1 MTKNQELITAQP
13 STLLTRLFVSVATV
27 LFILLLASCSDD
39 DDVETSTMIV
49 EIDSESNLFHD
60 NTGSLEPGMWVR
72 EEGKKNWE
80 KWPQYRIEGFSFEE
94 GYYTKLQ
101 IIKKIDHNYDGYDG
115 GSSTSYQ
122 LQKIL
127 EKKPSESIRNK

>member
-1 MTKNQELITAQP
+1 MKRTHFYFIT
-13 STLLTRLFVSVATV
+13 S
-27 LFILLLASCSDD
+27 ILLALFTFAISSCSDD
-39 DDVETSTMIV
+39 DKIEVVNMIV
-49 EIDSESNLFHD
+49 EIDSEPVIFYD
-60 NTGSLEPGMWVR
+60 IVTKEEPGMWVR

-80 KWPQYRIEGFSFEE
+80 KWPQKRIKGFSFEE

-115 GSSTSYQ
+115 GVPKSYQ

>member
-1 MTKNQELITAQP
+1 MKKTHLYFII
-13 STLLTRLFVSVATV
+13 S
-27 LFILLLASCSDD
+27 ILLALFTFAISSCSDD

-49 EIDSESNLFHD
+49 EIDSESNLVFVL
-60 NTGSLEPGMWVR
+60 TGSLEPGMWVR

-80 KWPQYRIEGFSFEE
+80 KWPQWRIKGFSFEE

>member
-1 MTKNQELITAQP
+1 MKRTHFYFIT
-13 STLLTRLFVSVATV
+13 S
-27 LFILLLASCSDD
+27 ILLALFTFGISSCSDD

-49 EIDSESNLFHD
+49 EIDSESNLVFVL
-60 NTGSLEPGMWVR
+60 TGSLEPGMWVR

-80 KWPQYRIEGFSFEE
+80 KWPQKRIKGFSFEE

-101 IIKKIDHNYDGYDG
+101 IIKKIDHRLEGQDG
-115 GSSTSYQ
+115 GDPDSYQ

>member
-1 MTKNQELITAQP
+1 MKKTHLYFIT
-13 STLLTRLFVSVATV
+13 SILLV
-27 LFILLLASCSDD
+27 LFTFAISSCSDD
-39 DDVETSTMIV
+39 DKIEVIKMTI
-49 EIDSESNLFHD
+49 EIDSEPVIFYD
-60 NTGSLEPGMWVR
+60 IVTKEEPGMWVR

-101 IIKKIDHNYDGYDG
+101 IIKKFDHRQEGQNG
-115 GSSTSYQ
+115 GSPISYQ

>member
-1 MTKNQELITAQP
+1 MKRTHFYFIT
-13 STLLTRLFVSVATV
+13 S
-27 LFILLLASCSDD
+27 ILLALFTFAISSCSDD

-49 EIDSESNLFHD
+49 EIDSESNLVFVL
-60 NTGSLEPGMWVR
+60 TGSLEPGMWVR

>member
-1 MTKNQELITAQP
+1 MKRTHFYFIT
-13 STLLTRLFVSVATV
+13 S
-27 LFILLLASCSDD
+27 ILLALFTFAISSCSDD

-49 EIDSESNLFHD
+49 EIDSEPVIFYD
-60 NTGSLEPGMWVR
+60 IVTKEEPGMWVR
-72 EEGKKNWE
+72 EEGKKNWN
-80 KWPQYRIEGFSFEE
+80 KWPQKRIEGFSFEE

-115 GSSTSYQ
+115 GSPISYQ

-127 EKKPSESIRNK
+127 EKIPSESIRNK

>member
-1 MTKNQELITAQP
+1 MKRTHFYFIT
-13 STLLTRLFVSVATV
+13 S
-27 LFILLLASCSDD
+27 ILLALFTFAISSCSDD

-49 EIDSESNLFHD
+49 EIDSEPVIFYD
-60 NTGSLEPGMWVR
+60 IVTKEEPGMWVR
-72 EEGKKNWE
+72 EEGKKNWN
-80 KWPQYRIEGFSFEE
+80 KWPQDRIKGFSFEE

-101 IIKKIDHNYDGYDG
+101 IIKKFDHRLEGQNG
-115 GSSTSYQ
+115 GSPISYQ

>member
-1 MTKNQELITAQP
+1 MKKTHFYFIT
-13 STLLTRLFVSVATV
+13 S
-27 LFILLLASCSDD
+27 ILLALFTFVISSCSDD
-39 DDVETSTMIV
+39 DKIEVIKMTI
-49 EIDSESNLFHD
+49 EIDSEPVIFYD
-60 NTGSLEPGMWVR
+60 VVTKEEPGMWVR

-101 IIKKIDHNYDGYDG
+101 IIKKIDHSYDNEYVDG

>member
-1 MTKNQELITAQP
+1 MKKTHFYFIT
-13 STLLTRLFVSVATV
+13 S
-27 LFILLLASCSDD
+27 ILLALFTFAISSCSDD

-49 EIDSESNLFHD
+49 EIDSESNLVFVL
-60 NTGSLEPGMWVR
+60 TGSLEPGMWVR

-80 KWPQYRIEGFSFEE
+80 KWPQWRIKGFSFEE

-101 IIKKIDHNYDGYDG
+101 IIKRIDHKYDGYDG
-115 GSSTSYQ
+115 GISTSYQ

>member
-1 MTKNQELITAQP
+1 MKRTHFYFIT
-13 STLLTRLFVSVATV
+13 S
-27 LFILLLASCSDD
+27 ILLALFTFAISSCSDD
-39 DDVETSTMIV
+39 DKIEVIKMTI
-49 EIDSESNLFHD
+49 EIDSEPVIFYD
-60 NTGSLEPGMWVR
+60 VVTKEEPGMWVR

-80 KWPQYRIEGFSFEE
+80 KWPQKRIKGFSFEE

-101 IIKKIDHNYDGYDG
+101 IIKKFDHRLEGQDG
-115 GSSTSYQ
+115 GSPISYQ

>member
-1 MTKNQELITAQP
+1 MKRTHFYFIT
-13 STLLTRLFVSVATV
+13 S
-27 LFILLLASCSDD
+27 ILLALFTFVISSCSDD
-39 DDVETSTMIV
+39 DKIEVIKMTI
-49 EIDSESNLFHD
+49 EIDSEPVIFYD
-60 NTGSLEPGMWVR
+60 VVTKEEPGMWVR

-101 IIKKIDHNYDGYDG
+101 IIKKIDHSYDNEYVDG

>member
-1 MTKNQELITAQP
+1 MKRTHFYFIT
-13 STLLTRLFVSVATV
+13 S
-27 LFILLLASCSDD
+27 ILLALFTFAISSCSDD

-49 EIDSESNLFHD
+49 EIDSESNLVYVT
-60 NTGSLEPGMWVR
+60 TGSLEPGMWVR

-115 GSSTSYQ
+115 GVPKSYQ

>member
-1 MTKNQELITAQP
+1 MKRTHFYFIT
-13 STLLTRLFVSVATV
+13 S
-27 LFILLLASCSDD
+27 ILLALFTFAISSCSDD
-39 DDVETSTMIV
+39 DKIEVVNMIV
-49 EIDSESNLFHD
+49 EIDSEPVIFYD
-60 NTGSLEPGMWVR
+60 VVTKEEPGMWVR

-115 GSSTSYQ
+115 GVPKSYQ

>member
-1 MTKNQELITAQP
+1 MKKTHLY
-13 STLLTRLFVSVATV
+13 FVTT
-27 LFILLLASCSDD
+27 ILLALFTFAISSCSDD
-39 DDVETSTMIV
+39 DKIEVVNMIV
-49 EIDSESNLFHD
+49 EIDSEPVIFYD
-60 NTGSLEPGMWVR
+60 IVTKEEPGMWVR
-72 EEGKKNWE
+72 EEGKKNWN
-80 KWPQYRIEGFSFEE
+80 KWPQDRIKGFSFEE

-115 GSSTSYQ
+115 GVPKSYQ

>member
-1 MTKNQELITAQP
+1 MKRTHFYFIT
-13 STLLTRLFVSVATV
+13 S
-27 LFILLLASCSDD
+27 ILLALFTFAISSCSDD

-49 EIDSESNLFHD
+49 EIDSESNLFFD
-60 NTGSLEPGMWVR
+60 LTGSWKPGMWVR
-72 EEGKKNWE
+72 EEGKKKWE
-80 KWPQYRIEGFSFEE
+80 KWPQDRIEGFSFEE

-101 IIKKIDHNYDGYDG
+101 IIKKFDHRQEGQNG
-115 GSSTSYQ
+115 GSPISYQ

>member
-1 MTKNQELITAQP
+1 MKRTHFYFIT
-13 STLLTRLFVSVATV
+13 S
-27 LFILLLASCSDD
+27 ILLALFTFAISSCSNDD
-39 DDVETSTMIV
+39 KIEVIKMTI
-49 EIDSESNLFHD
+49 EIDSEPVIFYD
-60 NTGSLEPGMWVR
+60 IVTKEEPGMWVR
-72 EEGKKNWE
+72 EEGKKKWE
-80 KWPQYRIEGFSFEE
+80 KWPQDRIEGFSFEE

-115 GSSTSYQ
+115 GVPKSYQ

>member
-1 MTKNQELITAQP
+1 MKRTHFYFIT
-13 STLLTRLFVSVATV
+13 S
-27 LFILLLASCSDD
+27 ILLALFTFAISSCSDD

-49 EIDSESNLFHD
+49 EIDSESNLFFD
-60 NTGSLEPGMWVR
+60 LTGSWKPGMWVR

-80 KWPQYRIEGFSFEE
+80 MWPQYRIEGFACEE

-115 GSSTSYQ
+115 GVPKSYQ

>member
-1 MTKNQELITAQP
+1 MKKTHLYFIT
-13 STLLTRLFVSVATV
+13 S
-27 LFILLLASCSDD
+27 ILLALFTFAISSCSDD

-49 EIDSESNLFHD
+49 EIDSESNLVFVL
-60 NTGSLEPGMWVR
+60 TGSLEPGMWVR

-80 KWPQYRIEGFSFEE
+80 KWPQWRIKGFSFEE

-115 GSSTSYQ
+115 GVPKSYQ

>member
-1 MTKNQELITAQP
+1 MKRTHFYFIT
-13 STLLTRLFVSVATV
+13 S
-27 LFILLLASCSDD
+27 ILLALFTFAISSCSDD
-39 DDVETSTMIV
+39 DKIEVIKMTI
-49 EIDSESNLFHD
+49 EIDSEPVIFYD
-60 NTGSLEPGMWVR
+60 VVTKEEPGMWVR

-80 KWPQYRIEGFSFEE
+80 KWPQKRIKGFSFEE

-115 GSSTSYQ
+115 GVPKSYQ

>member
-1 MTKNQELITAQP
+1 MKKTHFYFVTTI
-13 STLLTRLFVSVATV
+13 LLV
-27 LFILLLASCSDD
+27 LFTFAISSCSDD

-49 EIDSESNLFHD
+49 EIDSESNLVFVL
-60 NTGSLEPGMWVR
+60 TGSLEPGMWVR

-80 KWPQYRIEGFSFEE
+80 KWPQWRIKGFSFEE

-101 IIKKIDHNYDGYDG
+101 IIKKIDHRLEGQDG
-115 GSSTSYQ
+115 GDPDSYQ

>member
-1 MTKNQELITAQP
+1 MKRTHFYFIT
-13 STLLTRLFVSVATV
+13 S
-27 LFILLLASCSDD
+27 ILLALFTFAISSCSDD

-49 EIDSESNLFHD
+49 EIDSEPVIFYD
-60 NTGSLEPGMWVR
+60 IVTKEEPGMWVR
-72 EEGKKNWE
+72 EEGKKKWE
-80 KWPQYRIEGFSFEE
+80 KWPQDRIEGFSFEE

-115 GSSTSYQ
+115 GVPKSYQ

>member
-1 MTKNQELITAQP
+1 MKRTHFYFIT
-13 STLLTRLFVSVATV
+13 S
-27 LFILLLASCSDD
+27 ILLALFTFAISSCSDD
-39 DDVETSTMIV
+39 DKIEVVKMIV
-49 EIDSESNLFHD
+49 EIDSEPVIFYD
-60 NTGSLEPGMWVR
+60 IVTKEEPGMWVR
-72 EEGKKNWE
+72 EEGKKNWN

-101 IIKKIDHNYDGYDG
+101 IIKKFDHRLEGQNG
-115 GSSTSYQ
+115 GSPISYQ

>member
-1 MTKNQELITAQP
+1 MKRTHFYFIT
-13 STLLTRLFVSVATV
+13 S
-27 LFILLLASCSDD
+27 ILLALFTFAISSCSDD
-39 DDVETSTMIV
+39 DKIEVIKMTI
-49 EIDSESNLFHD
+49 EIDSEPVIFYD
-60 NTGSLEPGMWVR
+60 IVTKEEPGMWVR

-80 KWPQYRIEGFSFEE
+80 KWPQDRIKGFSFEE

-101 IIKKIDHNYDGYDG
+101 IIKKIDHSYDNEYVDG

>member
-1 MTKNQELITAQP
+1 MKRTHFYFIT
-13 STLLTRLFVSVATV
+13 S
-27 LFILLLASCSDD
+27 ILLALFTFVISSCSDD
-39 DDVETSTMIV
+39 DKIEVVNMIV
-49 EIDSESNLFHD
+49 EIDSEPVIFYD
-60 NTGSLEPGMWVR
+60 IVTKEEPGMWVR
-72 EEGKKNWE
+72 EEGKKNWN
-80 KWPQYRIEGFSFEE
+80 KWPQDRIKGFSFEE

-115 GSSTSYQ
+115 GVPKSYQ

>member
-1 MTKNQELITAQP
+1 MKRTHFY
-13 STLLTRLFVSVATV
+13 FVTT
-27 LFILLLASCSDD
+27 ILLALFTFAISSCSDD

-49 EIDSESNLFHD
+49 EIDSESNLVFVL
-60 NTGSLEPGMWVR
+60 TGSLEPGMWVR

-80 KWPQYRIEGFSFEE
+80 KWPQWRIKGFSFEE

-101 IIKKIDHNYDGYDG
+101 IIKKFDHRLEGQDG
-115 GSSTSYQ
+115 GDPDSYQ